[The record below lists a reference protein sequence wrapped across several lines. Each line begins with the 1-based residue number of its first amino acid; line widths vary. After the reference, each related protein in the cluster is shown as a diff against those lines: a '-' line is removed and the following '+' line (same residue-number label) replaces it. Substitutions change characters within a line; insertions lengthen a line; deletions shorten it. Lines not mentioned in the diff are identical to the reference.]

1 MIARLALERSP
12 ERSLRD
18 AGLSPQ
24 RWSARPHAVFAPH
37 SHAHAKRLFVLR
49 GRIRFNDEWLEAPD
63 GIRIPAGFEHS
74 AVAGDQ
80 GVDCVEAFETRP

>member
-1 MIARLALERSP
+1 LIARLAPERSP
-12 ERSLRD
+12 GRSLRD

-24 RWSARPHAVFAPH
+24 RWSAGPHAVFAPH
-37 SHAHAKRLFVLR
+37 SHTNAKRLFVLR

-74 AVAGDQ
+74 AVAGDD
-80 GVDCVEAFETRP
+80 GVDCIEGFEET